1 MFVFPL
7 WTSQS
12 KLVGL
17 ESRNE
22 NGEDSS
28 TVGETNCKN
37 GKYSQTS
44 CALGTTR
51 RCLSRR
57 YSFTEVPNEESE
69 WTVEGLGTR
78 SVGWLRPERLR
89 WGPVKKTL
97 GLRFGVRFG
106 EVSKTKGW
114 AIRNVLKGWVGR
126 AGVVACTK
134 LFLCQECFAGHPLHF
149 SSFFVVRIFSFL
161 FRCMNSLS
169 FPPTLPITFLMDP

>member
-12 KLVGL
+12 KLVGF

-28 TVGETNCKN
+28 PVGETNCKN

-51 RCLSRR
+51 SCLSRR
-57 YSFTEVPNEESE
+57 CSFTEVPNEESE
-69 WTVEGLGTR
+69 WTVEGLGTK

-126 AGVVACTK
+126 AGVVACRK
-134 LFLCQECFAGHPLHF
+134 LFCARNVLPDTLYI
-149 SSFFVVRIFSFL
+149 SSLSSLYEFFLFFFVAWIPFP
-161 FRCMNSLS
+161 
-169 FPPTLPITFLMDP
+169 FPPPFPSLF